1 MFSCKTKMSADVSKE
16 LFKPILVWAII
27 LTSIGG
33 AGLFVLFT
41 LYLFTGF
48 ENFYLDVWLWVCLV
62 LGITYF
68 VLVSIGK
75 KNNKKI
81 MEDETLYEFFE
92 DYFTLTSFKH
102 GEQIST
108 GKAYYKDMLKAKETK
123 SFIFIYPNKAMA
135 YPVGK
140 AGLQPDDLTKL
151 RQILKL
157 KQPKTK

>member
-1 MFSCKTKMSADVSKE
+1 MFSCKTKMSAEVTKE
-16 LFKPILVWAII
+16 LLKPILIWAII
-27 LTSIGG
+27 LSAIGG
-33 AGLFVLFT
+33 AGLFIMFA
-41 LYLFTGF
+41 LYLFIGY
-48 ENFYLDVWLWVCLV
+48 ENFYIEIWLWVCLV
-62 LGITYF
+62 LGVTYF
-68 VLVSIGK
+68 VLISIGK

-81 MEDETLYEFFE
+81 MEDETIYEFFD

-123 SFIFIYPNKAMA
+123 SYIFIYPNKATA

-140 AGLQPDDLTKL
+140 ADLQPEDLTKL

-157 KQPKTK
+157 KQPTTK